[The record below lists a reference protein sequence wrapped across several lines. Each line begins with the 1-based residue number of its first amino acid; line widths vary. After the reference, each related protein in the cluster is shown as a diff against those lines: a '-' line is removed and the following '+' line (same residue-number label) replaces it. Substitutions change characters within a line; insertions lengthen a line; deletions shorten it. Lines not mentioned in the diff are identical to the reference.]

1 MYSIPLWNDGGYRV
15 MEIFELLDG
24 SLIDQRWWSEEAND
38 LVLYLDHLA
47 GSDTAIGCIVL

>member
-1 MYSIPLWNDGGYRV
+1 